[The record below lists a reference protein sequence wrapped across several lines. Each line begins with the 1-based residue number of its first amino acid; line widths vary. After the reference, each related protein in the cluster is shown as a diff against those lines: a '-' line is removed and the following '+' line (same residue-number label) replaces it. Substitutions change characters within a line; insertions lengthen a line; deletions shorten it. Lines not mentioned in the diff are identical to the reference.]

1 MTTKIFDA
9 QEYPIKRSSYLW
21 LLILPFGW
29 QVALIPFVND
39 IDLNILNIP
48 FPMLWQMLGIVFAS
62 IIIAIVYRLDRFAGL
77 EAEEAEFLANTN
89 ASSTEG
95 AHR

>member
-1 MTTKIFDA
+1 MTTKIFDT
-9 QEYPIKRSSYLW
+9 QGHPIKRSSYLW

-39 IDLNILNIP
+39 IDLKVLSIP
-48 FPMLWQMLGIVFAS
+48 FPMLWQMLGILFAS
-62 IIIAIVYRLDRFAGL
+62 IIIAIVYRLDRLAGL
-77 EAEEAEFLANTN
+77 EAEEAEFLTNTN

-95 AHR
+95 AQR